1 MEHSYIEERDIA
13 DRYLM
18 GKLSAEERMRFEE
31 HLEDCEQCLERLETS
46 DGLRAG
52 LRVIAAEEVEKA
64 RADTQAGFLTR
75 IDRYGRTAKAAM
87 LAAIFLL
94 IALPQLWMIRELS
107 RARRD
112 QAQATTNAAEWRR
125 KYEEREQASRDLI
138 KEAPGRGRQSSMPRD
153 QSSDSSERERELR
166 PRRADGIEVKRD
178 SVGAAPVFALSVARG
193 AEPDLSQP
201 VNRIE
206 LTPASKLIVLLLEL
220 EPDPGLQSYRA
231 AISTADGRSVWRQS
245 QLTPNSRD
253 GLSLSLQSDLLKP
266 GNYLL
271 ALEGITTDNRHVL
284 AGRYTF
290 SVITR

>member
-31 HLEDCEQCLERLETS
+31 HLEDCEQCIERLETS

-52 LRVIAAEEVEKA
+52 LRIIAAEEVEKA
-64 RADTQAGFLTR
+64 RASAQAGFLAR

-112 QAQATTNAAEWRR
+112 LAQATTNAAEWRR
-125 KYEEREQASRDLI
+125 KYEENEQASRDLI
-138 KEAPGRGRQSSMPRD
+138 KDMTGRGEQPSMRRD
-153 QSSDSSERERELR
+153 QSSVSSERKRELS
-166 PRRADGIEVKRD
+166 PRQPDGMEVKRP
-178 SVGAAPVFALSVARG
+178 SNGAAPVFALSVARG
-193 AEPDLSQP
+193 AEPDMSQP

-206 LTPASKLIVLLLEL
+206 LTQASKLIVLLLEL
-220 EPDPGLQSYRA
+220 GPDPRLKSYRA

-245 QLTPNSRD
+245 QLTPNTKD
-253 GLSLSLQSDLLKP
+253 GLSLSLNSDLLKP

-271 ALEGITTDNRHVL
+271 ALEGITTDNRNVL

-290 SVITR
+290 SVTTR